1 MTEVTLTTAHR
12 RSLLEVARSAIRARL
27 AGKKVPAFP
36 ELAELQARGGAFVSL
51 HRRDNRE
58 LRGCVGFVEAGFGV
72 VETVARAAR
81 AVCGDKRFPPVTLE
95 EVPDLYVEISLLGA
109 LEPIAPEDVELGVH
123 GLVLRHR
130 GRSGLL
136 LPQVPVELDW
146 DRQTFLDHTCVKAG
160 LPAGSWKDPD
170 AELLG
175 FTATVFGE

>member
-1 MTEVTLTTAHR
+1 M
-12 RSLLEVARSAIRARL
+12 
-27 AGKKVPAFP
+27 
-36 ELAELQARGGAFVSL
+36 
-51 HRRDNRE
+51 
-58 LRGCVGFVEAGFGV
+58 
-72 VETVARAAR
+72 
-81 AVCGDKRFPPVTLE
+81 TLE
-95 EVPDLYVEISLLGA
+95 ELPDLYVEISLLGA
-109 LEPIAPEDVELGVH
+109 LEPIAPEDVQLGVH

-160 LPAGSWKDPD
+160 LPAGSWNHPD

>member
-1 MTEVTLTTAHR
+1 M
-12 RSLLEVARSAIRARL
+12 
-27 AGKKVPAFP
+27 
-36 ELAELQARGGAFVSL
+36 SL

-81 AVCGDKRFPPVTLE
+81 AVCGDRRFTPVTLE
-95 EVPDLYVEISLLGA
+95 ELPDLYVEISLLGA
-109 LEPIAPEDVELGVH
+109 LEPIAPEEVQLGVH

-136 LPQVPVELDW
+136 LPQVPVELGW

-160 LPAGSWKDPD
+160 LPAGAWKEPG